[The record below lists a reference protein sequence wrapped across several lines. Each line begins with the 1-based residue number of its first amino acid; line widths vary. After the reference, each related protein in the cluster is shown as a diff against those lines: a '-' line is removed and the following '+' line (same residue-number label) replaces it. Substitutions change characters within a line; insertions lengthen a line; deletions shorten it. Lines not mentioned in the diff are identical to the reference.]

1 MPTARAISVLAT
13 AALATATGLASS
25 AQAAT
30 PSPAHASTAASA
42 PARSHPT
49 AAARSGHPFVSIP
62 AKGLAHFTKLLHS
75 TQSRRHG
82 LGAANQTSANWSG
95 YAATTGG
102 YTVVS
107 SSWTEPSVS
116 CTSDGIVAF
125 WIGLDGWGSSTVEQ
139 DGTGVDCSSGSPEQF
154 AWWETYPENDI
165 EEYGD
170 YVAAG
175 DSMTSTVTYEGGN
188 EYDMVLTDNTEGWTE
203 NNPVAGPSGAQN
215 ASAEVI
221 AEAVTSN
228 GSVTELPDF
237 GQVDFTGSTIDG
249 ASLQNQGAQAVDMI
263 DGSGNVIASTGTAD
277 SGGDFS
283 VTYAGS

>member
-1 MPTARAISVLAT
+1 MPTARAISVLAI
-13 AALATATGLASS
+13 AALATTTGLVS

-30 PSPAHASTAASA
+30 TPPAA

-49 AAARSGHPFVSIP
+49 PATRSGHSSVSIP
-62 AKGLAHFTKLLHS
+62 VRQLAHLTKLLH
-75 TQSRRHG
+75 TERPG
-82 LGAANQTSANWSG
+82 LGAAVNQTSTNWSG
-95 YAATTGG
+95 YAATSGG
-102 YTVVS
+102 YTAVS

-116 CTSDGIVAF
+116 SCTSNGIVAF
-125 WIGLDGWGSSTVEQ
+125 WIGLDGWGSGTVEQ

-165 EEYGD
+165 QEYGN
-170 YVAAG
+170 YVAGG
-175 DSMTSTVTYEGGN
+175 DSMTSTVTYEGGD
-188 EYDMVLTDNTEGWTE
+188 EYDMVLTDDTQGWTE

-221 AEAVTSN
+221 AEAVTAN

-249 ASLQNQGAQAVDMI
+249 DSLQEQGAQPIDMVD
-263 DGSGNVIASTGTAD
+263 DGGDVIASTGTAD
-277 SGGDFS
+277 SNGDFS
-283 VTYAGS
+283 VAYTGN